1 MFNHSEKENYVTYSM
16 YNNDDDDNIYY
27 SGLLLTAAVQRE
39 NVKMR

>member
-16 YNNDDDDNIYY
+16 YNNDDDDNIHY
-27 SGLLLTAAVQRE
+27 SGLLLRAAVQRE